1 MSSVDLTALKVIAA
15 KDVDQ
20 AAARGA
26 KEIVARKGAVITP
39 LALDAIQRRGVVL
52 RQGDGGA
59 PGHPGSNGSGSSGS
73 GATGARAAAPGGGAT
88 PAAGNGSRPS
98 PPVASREALALFNS
112 PEAQRIKEEIVRT
125 GEKLWRRQYVD
136 GNGGNIS
143 YRIGPN
149 EVLCT
154 PTLCSKY
161 DLTPEHISMVDL
173 DGNQLA
179 GSHARTSEIFLHLQ
193 IYKTVP
199 DAKGVVH
206 CHPPHATAYAITGR
220 VPPSGVV
227 PEFDVFVGAVALA
240 PYETPG
246 TQRFAETVMPFV
258 KNYNTVLL
266 GNHGI
271 VCWADTVTHAEW
283 FAEVLE
289 TYCWTLTIAAAQ
301 LGVPVSRIPP
311 AKTQDLLSIKKRL
324 GLPDPRFTPD
334 VCPLAE
340 DPDSPSEGITLM
352 PPRPCSCAAT
362 GAGACPAAAKKCPAA
377 AGAGAEDDVEGI
389 VREVTEA
396 VLGALQA
403 RGRRL

>member
-1 MSSVDLTALKVIAA
+1 MSSLDLTALRVIAA
-15 KDVDQ
+15 KDIDR

-26 KEIVARKGAVITP
+26 KEIVARQGAVITP
-39 LALDAIQRRGVVL
+39 LAADAIQRRALTL
-52 RQGDGGA
+52 RQSEGKGAACPGAKGAASAAKAPAASGGA
-59 PGHPGSNGSGSSGS
+59 
-73 GATGARAAAPGGGAT
+73 
-88 PAAGNGSRPS
+88 
-98 PPVASREALALFNS
+98 EALFNS
-112 PEAQRIKEEIVRT
+112 PEAQRIKEEIVAT
-125 GEKLWRRQYVD
+125 GKKLWHRQYVD

-154 PTLCSKY
+154 PTLCSKF
-161 DLTPEHISMVDL
+161 DLTPGHICMVDL
-173 DGNQLA
+173 EGNQLA
-179 GSHARTSEIFLHLQ
+179 GTASRTSEIFLHLE
-193 IYKTVP
+193 IYKAVP
-199 DAKGVVH
+199 GAKGVVH

-220 VPPSGVV
+220 VPPSGIV

-246 TQRFAETVMPFV
+246 TQRFAETVLPFV
-258 KNYNTVLL
+258 TNYNTVLL

-283 FAEVLE
+283 YAEVLE
-289 TYCWTLTIAAAQ
+289 TYCWTLTIASTQ

-340 DPDSPSEGITLM
+340 EADSSDGITLM
-352 PPRPCSCAAT
+352 PPRPCQCAASGVRT
-362 GAGACPAAAKKCPAA
+362 CPAADK
-377 AGAGAEDDVEGI
+377 GSEDGDVEDI
-389 VREVTEA
+389 VRDVTEA
-396 VLGALQA
+396 VMAALEA
-403 RGRRL
+403 RSRRR

>member
-1 MSSVDLTALKVIAA
+1 MSSLDLTALRVIAA
-15 KDVDQ
+15 RDVEK
-20 AAARGA
+20 AVVSGA
-26 KEIVARKGAVITP
+26 KEVVTRKGAVVTP
-39 LALDAIQRRGVVL
+39 LAADTLQRRGITVT
-52 RQGDGGA
+52 QSDSAGKPCPKA
-59 PGHPGSNGSGSSGS
+59 SGSKP
-73 GATGARAAAPGGGAT
+73 AVAAT
-88 PAAGNGSRPS
+88 PAAGPN
-98 PPVASREALALFNS
+98 VSRERLALFNS
-112 PEAQRIKEEIVRT
+112 PEAQRVKEEIVAV
-125 GEKLWRRQYVD
+125 GKKLWMRQYVD

-161 DLTPEHISMVDL
+161 DLTPDLISMVDL

-179 GSHARTSEIFLHLQ
+179 GSAARTSEIFLHLE

-199 DAKGVVH
+199 EAKGVVH

-220 VPPSGVV
+220 VPPSGIV
-227 PEFDVFVGAVALA
+227 PEFDVFVGAVALS

-246 TQRFAETVMPFV
+246 TKEFAETVIPYV

-283 FAEVLE
+283 YAEVLE
-289 TYCWTLTIAAAQ
+289 TYCWTLTIATNQ
-301 LGVPVSRIPP
+301 LGVPVSRISP
-311 AKTQDLLSIKKRL
+311 AKTQDLLAIKKRL

-340 DPDSPSEGITLM
+340 DPNMPGDSITLM
-352 PPRPCSCAAT
+352 PPQPCACALSGSGLCTKHT
-362 GAGACPAAAKKCPAA
+362 GAPRP
-377 AGAGAEDDVEGI
+377 GAGGEAIDRDGLVRDV
-389 VREVTEA
+389 TDA
-396 VLGALQA
+396 VMAALQA
-403 RGRRL
+403 RGR

>member
-1 MSSVDLTALKVIAA
+1 MMSAVDLTALRVIAA
-15 KDVDQ
+15 RDIDR
-20 AAARGA
+20 AAAQGA

-39 LALDAIQRRGVVL
+39 LALDAIQRRSLTL
-52 RQGDGGA
+52 RQGDPGAATSSAGSGPQPSGGA
-59 PGHPGSNGSGSSGS
+59 PD
-73 GATGARAAAPGGGAT
+73 
-88 PAAGNGSRPS
+88 
-98 PPVASREALALFNS
+98 ASRDALALFNS
-112 PEAQRIKEEIVRT
+112 PDAQRIKEEIVRT
-125 GEKLWRRQYVD
+125 GRKLWLRQYVD

-143 YRIGPN
+143 CRIGPN

-161 DLTPEHISMVDL
+161 DLTPGHICLVDL
-173 DGNQLA
+173 AGNQLA
-179 GSHARTSEIFLHLQ
+179 GSHARTSEIFLHLE
-193 IYKTVP
+193 IYKAVP
-199 DAKGVVH
+199 EAKAVVH

-246 TQRFAETVMPFV
+246 TQRFAETVSPFV

-266 GNHGI
+266 GNHGV

-283 FAEVLE
+283 YAEVLE
-289 TYCWTLTIAAAQ
+289 TYCWTLTIASTQ
-301 LGVPVSRIPP
+301 LGVPVSRIPS

-340 DPDSPSEGITLM
+340 DPGSPSDSITLM
-352 PPRPCSCAAT
+352 PPRPCTCAAT
-362 GAGACPAAAKKCPAA
+362 GVRTCPAAG
-377 AGAGAEDDVEGI
+377 GAGGEDDVDGI
-389 VREVTEA
+389 VRDVTNA
-396 VLGALQA
+396 VMAALEA
-403 RGRRL
+403 RGRRP

>member
-1 MSSVDLTALKVIAA
+1 MSSVDLTAQGVIAA
-15 KDVDQ
+15 RDIDL
-20 AAARGA
+20 AAGQGA
-26 KEIVARKGAVITP
+26 KEILARAGAVVTP
-39 LALDAIQRRGVVL
+39 LAQDAMRRRGITI
-52 RQGDGGA
+52 R
-59 PGHPGSNGSGSSGS
+59 HGS
-73 GATGARAAAPGGGAT
+73 AAAAPRAGTAV
-88 PAAGNGSRPS
+88 PAPAKAARPGVS
-98 PPVASREALALFNS
+98 PERLALFNS
-112 PEAQRIKEEIVRT
+112 PEAQRIKDEIVRT
-125 GEKLWRRQYVD
+125 GKKLWRRQYVD

-161 DLTPEHISMVDL
+161 DLTPEHICLVDL
-173 DGNQLA
+173 EGNQLA
-179 GSHARTSEIFLHLQ
+179 GSHPRTSEIFLHLE
-193 IYKTVP
+193 IYKAVP
-199 DAKGVVH
+199 KAKGVVH

-220 VPPSGVV
+220 VPPTGIV
-227 PEFDVFVGAVALA
+227 PEFDVFVGAVALS

-246 TQRFAETVMPFV
+246 TKRFAETVLPYV
-258 KNYNTVLL
+258 QNYNTVLL

-283 FAEVLE
+283 YAEVLE

-301 LGVPVSRIPP
+301 LGEPVSRIPA

-334 VCPLAE
+334 ACPLA
-340 DPDSPSEGITLM
+340 DTGDAPLDAITLM
-352 PPRPCSCAAT
+352 PPRPCRCASESCH
-362 GAGACPAAAKKCPAA
+362 GQ
-377 AGAGAEDDVEGI
+377 EDDVEGL

-396 VLGALQA
+396 VMAALEA

>member
-1 MSSVDLTALKVIAA
+1 MSSLDLTGLRVIAA
-15 KDVDQ
+15 KDIDQ

-39 LALDAIQRRGVVL
+39 LAADAIQRRSLTL
-52 RQGDGGA
+52 RHADGKGA
-59 PGHPGSNGSGSSGS
+59 
-73 GATGARAAAPGGGAT
+73 ACTAAKGARPAPKATAASAAA
-88 PAAGNGSRPS
+88 
-98 PPVASREALALFNS
+98 EALFNS
-112 PEAQRIKEEIVRT
+112 PEAQRIKEEIVAT
-125 GEKLWRRQYVD
+125 GKKLWHRQYVD

-161 DLTPEHISMVDL
+161 DLTPELICLVDL
-173 DGNQLA
+173 EGNQLV
-179 GSHARTSEIFLHLQ
+179 GSASRTSEIFLHLE
-193 IYKTVP
+193 IYKAVP
-199 DAKGVVH
+199 EAKGVVH
-206 CHPPHATAYAITGR
+206 CHPPHATAYAVTGR
-220 VPPSGVV
+220 VPPSGIV

-246 TQRFAETVMPFV
+246 TQRFAETVLPFV
-258 KNYNTVLL
+258 RNYNTVLL

-283 FAEVLE
+283 YAEVLE
-289 TYCWTLTIAAAQ
+289 TYCWTLTIASTQ

-340 DPDSPSEGITLM
+340 DPDSPSDGITLM
-352 PPRPCSCAAT
+352 PPRPCACVAT
-362 GAGACPAAAKKCPAA
+362 GARTCPAAGGGSA
-377 AGAGAEDDVEGI
+377 DDGVDDI
-389 VREVTEA
+389 VHDVTEA
-396 VLGALQA
+396 VMAALEA
-403 RGRRL
+403 RGRRR

>member
-1 MSSVDLTALKVIAA
+1 MSALDLTALRVISAR
-15 KDVDQ
+15 DVEK
-20 AAARGA
+20 AVAGGA
-26 KEIVARKGAVITP
+26 KEVVTRKGAVVTP
-39 LALDAIQRRGVVL
+39 LAADALQRRGIAVS
-52 RQGDGGA
+52 QSDAAKPCPKAKEQKPASA
-59 PGHPGSNGSGSSGS
+59 PAQP
-73 GATGARAAAPGGGAT
+73 AAPG
-88 PAAGNGSRPS
+88 
-98 PPVASREALALFNS
+98 VSRERLALFNS
-112 PEAQRIKEEIVRT
+112 PEAQRAKEEIVAV
-125 GEKLWRRQYVD
+125 GKKLWQRQYVD

-161 DLTPEHISMVDL
+161 DLTPELISMVDL

-179 GSHARTSEIFLHLQ
+179 GSAARTSEIFLHLE

-199 DAKGVVH
+199 EAKGVVH

-220 VPPSGVV
+220 VPPSGIV
-227 PEFDVFVGAVALA
+227 PEFDVFVGAVALT

-246 TQRFAETVMPFV
+246 TKEFAETVIPYV

-271 VCWADTVTHAEW
+271 VCWADSVTHAEW
-283 FAEVLE
+283 YAEVLE
-289 TYCWTLTIAAAQ
+289 TYCWTLTIAANQ

-311 AKTQDLLSIKKRL
+311 AKTQDLLAIKKRL

-340 DPDSPSEGITLM
+340 DPNVPSEGIVLM
-352 PPRPCSCAAT
+352 PPQPCACALSSSGLCSKHT
-362 GAGACPAAAKKCPAA
+362 GASKPAS
-377 AGAGAEDDVEGI
+377 GGDGMDVDSL
-389 VREVTEA
+389 VRDVTDA
-396 VLGALQA
+396 VMAALQA
-403 RGRRL
+403 RIR